1 MARFRSLAIRTKRTS
16 PAWDALSDLNDH
28 LACRCPSDRYGAVIM
43 GNAFGRFTARIQNLA
58 KVFAET
64 RRVDPRLLPFMAAAG
79 LGVLLLFVVI
89 GVLLGRPV
97 LLTLLGALVAIT
109 AALQVFSWRASRAA
123 MANLTGR
130 TGAAGAVLM
139 QLRRPWQVF
148 PAVAFNRRQDF
159 VHLAVGRPGVLLV
172 AEGAPAGAAALLKQ
186 ERRRIARAAGDVS
199 VHEVNVGEGSGQL
212 PLRRLQRHIMTLPKE
227 LKKDEVDALA
237 NRLRVLGSSRVP
249 MPKGPIPRAPR
260 GRRA

>member
-1 MARFRSLAIRTKRTS
+1 M
-16 PAWDALSDLNDH
+16 PAQGGTLTDDLVC
-28 LACRCPSDRYGAVIM
+28 LRAGDRYRAVIM
-43 GNAFGRFTARIQNLA
+43 GNVLTRFATRVQNLG

-64 RRVDPRLLPFMAAAG
+64 RRNDPRAVPLMAAAS
-79 LGVLLLFVVI
+79 LGVLLVFVVI
-89 GVLLGRPV
+89 GVLLDRPV
-97 LLTLLGALVAIT
+97 LLTLLGILVALT
-109 AALQVFSWRASRAA
+109 AALQVLSLRASRTA

-130 TGAAGAVLM
+130 TGAAGAVLT

-186 ERRRIARAAGDVS
+186 ERRRIARAAGEAT
-199 VHEVNVGEGSGQL
+199 VHEVNVGEGQGQL
-212 PLRRLQRHIMTLPKE
+212 PLRRLQRHIMSLPKE
-227 LKKDEVDALA
+227 LKKDEVEALA
-237 NRLRVLGSSRVP
+237 HRLRVLGSSRAP